1 MELDMVASM
10 EVDKVADKH
19 IAISV
24 TGEFDPEP
32 FDIHIDK
39 SFHFKKSGKV
49 TIHGLG
55 SWNYLVSLELA
66 LSLGSRGYWALE
78 FNWLHRIP
86 SLLGYLRSLCYVW
99 L

>member
-1 MELDMVASM
+1 MRKKRRRKRKERADMELDMVASM

-39 SFHFKKSGKV
+39 SFHFKKSTDVLKRYRVFTVFQWG
-49 TIHGLG
+49 
-55 SWNYLVSLELA
+55 
-66 LSLGSRGYWALE
+66 
-78 FNWLHRIP
+78 
-86 SLLGYLRSLCYVW
+86 
-99 L
+99 